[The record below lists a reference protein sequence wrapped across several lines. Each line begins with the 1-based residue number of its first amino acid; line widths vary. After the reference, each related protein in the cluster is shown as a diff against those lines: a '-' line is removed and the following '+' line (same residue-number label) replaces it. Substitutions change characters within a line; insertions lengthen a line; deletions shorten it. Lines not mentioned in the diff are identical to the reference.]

1 MKYDPVIRLN
11 EEMYESSLLIAFFR
25 YALLIAFFSVRVVL
39 TRNRLNDYTDDQKQ
53 QLVACCPSGVFEYD
67 ETAQTVIIS
76 NRSECIFCKECTFLL
91 EDFRASPEDALA
103 VEVKHST
110 DKFFFTVEGT
120 GALPA
125 RDIVRY
131 ALQEL
136 MMKLKRLQAACT
148 QLNESYA

>member
-1 MKYDPVIRLN
+1 MWHIYDGQTKGSKLN
-11 EEMYESSLLIAFFR
+11 HISL
-25 YALLIAFFSVRVVL
+25 
-39 TRNRLNDYTDDQKQ
+39 RLNDYTEDEKQ

-67 ETAQTVIIS
+67 EAAGTVIIA

-91 EDFRASPEDALA
+91 EDFRRQPEDPLA

-125 RDIVRY
+125 KDIVSS
-131 ALQEL
+131 ALVEL
-136 MMKLKRLQAACT
+136 TEKLGRLQTAAGLLDDAYT
-148 QLNESYA
+148 